1 MVVEGKVSQLLRSVS
16 SPQTSVRVRSD
27 RGIVSCS
34 SQCPRTAVSPPS
46 VFITRGLTFVPGV
59 RVDWRGCRQMPIL
72 TVFCPP
78 LRCCSFVLSLVTTVC
93 SRVLLSAGVRG
104 WTKTQDTILADTRWH
119 VQFFESGLSK
129 PFCCKVV
136 LVIGNG
142 YPFYITVHIINYCM
156 KRYMQMLTL
165 IYSLWLNLHFQRC

>member
-1 MVVEGKVSQLLRSVS
+1 MVKEQSVKCRCRWWWKGKVSQLLRSVS

-34 SQCPRTAVSPPS
+34 SVAPVSPPS

-59 RVDWRGCRQMPIL
+59 RVDWRRCRQMPIL

-93 SRVLLSAGVRG
+93 SRVLLSAVVGVGAGQRHNTG
-104 WTKTQDTILADTRWH
+104 RHSSTYLAL
-119 VQFFESGLSK
+119 VQNTFCYVQLFDSGLSK
-129 PFCCKVV
+129 SF
-136 LVIGNG
+136 
-142 YPFYITVHIINYCM
+142 
-156 KRYMQMLTL
+156 
-165 IYSLWLNLHFQRC
+165 

>member
-1 MVVEGKVSQLLRSVS
+1 MVVEGEGVTTPQECLQ
-16 SPQTSVRVRSD
+16 PQTSVRVRSD

-34 SQCPRTAVSPPS
+34 SAAPVSPPS

-59 RVDWRGCRQMPIL
+59 RVDWRRCRQMPIL

-78 LRCCSFVLSLVTTVC
+78 LRCCSFVISLVTTVC

-142 YPFYITVHIINYCM
+142 YPFYITVHIIA
-156 KRYMQMLTL
+156 
-165 IYSLWLNLHFQRC
+165 